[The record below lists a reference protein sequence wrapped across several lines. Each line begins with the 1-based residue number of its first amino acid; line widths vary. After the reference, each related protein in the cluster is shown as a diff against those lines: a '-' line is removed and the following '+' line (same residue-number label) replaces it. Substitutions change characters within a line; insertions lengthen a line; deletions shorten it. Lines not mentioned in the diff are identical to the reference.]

1 MFLPVKTVLQRLAYN
16 MQEAVRQQSYG
27 RKDYIM
33 EFENLTEEQKAK
45 IRACETPEEL
55 VQLAMD
61 EDVELSDEQLD
72 AVSGGWAGDCG
83 EVSYVNDSYDYR
95 DYG

>member
-1 MFLPVKTVLQRLAYN
+1 
-16 MQEAVRQQSYG
+16 
-27 RKDYIM
+27 M